1 LLILSFAFL
10 HDDDDDDDDAD
21 KHNNNNNNNNF
32 ETLSST
38 NSSAVSFFQ
47 DFGCRISQVSGDSRE
62 ASYLFQRIAVTTQR
76 FNSILFRDSFVAR
89 ESQDDS
95 DS

>member
-1 LLILSFAFL
+1 MKIII
-10 HDDDDDDDDAD
+10 
-21 KHNNNNNNNNF
+21 N
-32 ETLSST
+32 

-47 DFGCRISQVSGDSRE
+47 DLGRRISQVSGDSRE

-76 FNSILFRDSFVAR
+76 FNSVLFQDSFVAH

-95 DS
+95 DA